1 MTHSSD
7 MASDMTDAGERA
19 LKALVGF
26 WADAGVLDPDEARAL
41 AALSAAPAAR
51 PAANPAAP
59 GGPSRAHP
67 LPIEAEAA
75 RTRPRPA
82 PKALAKNPVA
92 QAREAAAAAGS
103 IAELKVVIAAFK
115 GCPLHEA
122 ARNTVVCDG
131 SETGPVML
139 VGEAPGEEEDI
150 QGLPFV
156 GRSGKLQDRM
166 LATVGLSRTSNLYIT
181 NLIYWRPPKNR
192 NPEAEEIEVCAP
204 FLTRQI
210 ELVRPRLILTAGR
223 FAAQAMLGTEDG
235 IMKIRGRRFTLA
247 RGALPPVPII
257 PLLHPSYLLRR
268 PQDKA
273 KAWADMLAIAA
284 LCDELGVKRAAAL

>member
-1 MTHSSD
+1 MTHPPD
-7 MASDMTDAGERA
+7 MPGTEDQTLR
-19 LKALVGF
+19 ALVGF
-26 WADAGVLDPDEARAL
+26 WADSGVLDPDEARAL
-41 AALSAAPAAR
+41 AALTTAPAPRAAAPAVR
-51 PAANPAAP
+51 N
-59 GGPSRAHP
+59 P
-67 LPIEAEAA
+67 LPVEAEAA

-82 PKALAKNPVA
+82 PKALVRNPAA
-92 QAREAAAAAGS
+92 QARELAAGATS
-103 IAELKVVIAAFK
+103 IPQLKAAIEGFK

-122 ARNTVVCDG
+122 ARNTVVFDG
-131 SETGPVML
+131 VTGAPVML
-139 VGEAPGEEEDI
+139 VGEAPGEEEDH

-166 LATVGLSRTSNLYIT
+166 LATIGLSRTSNLYIT

-192 NPEAEEIEVCAP
+192 NPEQEEIEVCAP

-235 IMKIRGRRFTLA
+235 IMKLRGRRHTLA
-247 RGALPPVPII
+247 REHLPPVPCL

-268 PQDKA
+268 PADKA
-273 KAWADMLAIAA
+273 KAWADMLALAA
-284 LCDELGVKRAAAL
+284 LCDELGVKREGAL